1 MSEAITI
8 PFQHLRLHN
17 DEFTNPRLEVDQAHA
32 RELALS
38 IGRRGLLNRLIVA
51 PISPS
56 SPVASSSGVYLILA
70 GQTRY
75 HAIAMVLDWR
85 RHLADDVLEHEH
97 ALFDARASELRD
109 VPCEVNYDPD
119 WDASALTDNL
129 HRKDLTS
136 YETARALAQMAHR
149 RGCTGAEL
157 ARMVGKSPSWISRH
171 LTCWRQAGSELA
183 AAWQRG
189 LAFERVCELA
199 ALDVAAQAKALE
211 PQPARA
217 VRGPA
222 NRPGIDRVKAR
233 LAVLEENR
241 AGIADGPWAQGALAA
256 LRWVAEGKGDGAF
269 FTEEEP

>member
-1 MSEAITI
+1 MSEATTV
-8 PFQHLRLHN
+8 PFQHLRLRN

-51 PISPS
+51 P
-56 SPVASSSGVYLILA
+56 VATPEGAMYLILA

-85 RHLADDVLEHEH
+85 RQLADDVHLHEY
-97 ALFDARASELRD
+97 AIFDARASELRD

-119 WDASALTDNL
+119 WDAAALTDNL

-171 LTCWRQAGSELA
+171 LTCWRQAGPDLA

-222 NRPGIDRVKAR
+222 NRPGIDRVKAKLAQLERMPARPER
-233 LAVLEENR
+233 LE
-241 AGIADGPWAQGALAA
+241 GALAA
-256 LRWVAEGKGDGAF
+256 LRWVTNGTSTPNTI